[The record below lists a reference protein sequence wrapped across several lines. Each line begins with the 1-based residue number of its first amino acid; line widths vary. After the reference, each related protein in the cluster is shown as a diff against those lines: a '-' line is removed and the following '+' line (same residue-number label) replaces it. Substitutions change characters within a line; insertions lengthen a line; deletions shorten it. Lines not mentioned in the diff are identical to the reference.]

1 MQFCCVEGDSL
12 FPLPHIVVHSEWGCG
27 CLGCCGGACK
37 QAVMVEVVSILYV
50 EVLEGGLEVVLCG

>member
-12 FPLPHIVVHSEWGCG
+12 FPLPHIVVNSEWECG
-27 CLGCCGGACK
+27 RLECCAGACK
-37 QAVMVEVVSILYV
+37 QIVTVEVLILYV